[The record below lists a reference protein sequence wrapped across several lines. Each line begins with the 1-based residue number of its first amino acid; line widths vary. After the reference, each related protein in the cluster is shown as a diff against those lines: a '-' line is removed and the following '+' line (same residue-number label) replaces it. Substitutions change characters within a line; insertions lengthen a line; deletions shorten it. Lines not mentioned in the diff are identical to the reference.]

1 MTDHMTPAPD
11 DWADDLDDELPADLA
26 DRAADLE
33 LIVEALNGH
42 LSPERV
48 AEVTRRLDEDPAFRE
63 FAAPMLLTWSVP
75 SYLERHPRP
84 VGELENAWNEFA
96 ERAGITQPPVQKG
109 WSKHPLWR
117 RIRYPLVALLVVGIS
132 MLVWFNAPKFDKVPY
147 RTGWIPLG
155 DSIFVE
161 LTADASLRTARELV
175 RGVRHARLS
184 GSARFRGVALDSLA
198 GEPRTTGLL
207 LHTRG
212 GIVSAGEGEYTVTA
226 RGDTTLV
233 EVHRPSQRRFFYF
246 VPLPTAV
253 VVKSDTN
260 ASPFVLRELER
271 GRLVRDRAPERLPA
285 LPTTPT
291 RPARP

>member
-11 DWADDLDDELPADLA
+11 DWADELDDDLPADLA
-26 DRAADLE
+26 ERSADLE
-33 LIVEALNGH
+33 LVIEALNGH

-84 VGELENAWNEFA
+84 VGELEHAWNDFA
-96 ERAGITQPPVQKG
+96 ERAGITQPPVRKG
-109 WSKHPLWR
+109 WSAHPFWR
-117 RIRYPLVALLVVGIS
+117 RIRYPLIALLAVGIS
-132 MLVWFNAPKFDKVPY
+132 MLVWFNGPTFDKVPY
-147 RTGWIPLG
+147 RAGWIPLG

-161 LTADASLRTARELV
+161 LAPDASLRTARELV

-184 GSARFRGVALDSLA
+184 GTARFRGVALDSLA

-212 GIVSAGEGEYTVTA
+212 GIVAAGEGEYTVTA

-291 RPARP
+291 LPSRP

>member
-11 DWADDLDDELPADLA
+11 DWADDRDDDLPADLA
-26 DRAADLE
+26 ERSADLE
-33 LIVEALNGH
+33 LIIEALNGH

-84 VGELENAWNEFA
+84 VGELENAWNDFA
-96 ERAGITQPPVQKG
+96 ERAGITQPPVRKG
-109 WSKHPLWR
+109 WSAHPFWR
-117 RIRYPLVALLVVGIS
+117 RIRYPLIALLAVGIS
-132 MLVWFNAPKFDKVPY
+132 MLVWFNGPKFDKVPY
-147 RTGWIPLG
+147 RAGWIPLG

-161 LTADASLRTARELV
+161 LAPDASLRTARELV

-184 GSARFRGVALDSLA
+184 GTARFRGVALDSLA

-212 GIVSAGEGEYTVTA
+212 GIVAAGEGEYTVTA

-291 RPARP
+291 LPSRP

>member
-11 DWADDLDDELPADLA
+11 DWADELDDDLPADLA
-26 DRAADLE
+26 ERSADLE
-33 LIVEALNGH
+33 LIIEALNGH
-42 LSPERV
+42 LSPERI

-84 VGELENAWNEFA
+84 VGELENAWNDFA
-96 ERAGITQPPVQKG
+96 ERAGITQPPVRKG
-109 WSKHPLWR
+109 WSAHPFWR
-117 RIRYPLVALLVVGIS
+117 RIRYPLIALLAVGIS
-132 MLVWFNAPKFDKVPY
+132 MLVWFNGPTFDKVPY
-147 RTGWIPLG
+147 RAGWIPLG

-161 LTADASLRTARELV
+161 LAPDASLRTARELV

-184 GSARFRGVALDSLA
+184 GTARFRGVALDSLA

-212 GIVSAGEGEYTVTA
+212 GIVAAGEGEYTVTA

-291 RPARP
+291 LPSRP

>member
-11 DWADDLDDELPADLA
+11 DWADELDDDLPADLA
-26 DRAADLE
+26 ERSADLE
-33 LIVEALNGH
+33 LVIEALNGH
-42 LSPERV
+42 LSPERI

-84 VGELENAWNEFA
+84 VGELENAWNDFA
-96 ERAGITQPPVQKG
+96 ERAGITQPPVRKG
-109 WSKHPLWR
+109 WSAHPFWR
-117 RIRYPLVALLVVGIS
+117 RIRYPLIALLAVGIS
-132 MLVWFNAPKFDKVPY
+132 MLVWFNGPKFDKVPY
-147 RTGWIPLG
+147 RAGWIPLG

-161 LTADASLRTARELV
+161 LAPDASLRTARELV

-184 GSARFRGVALDSLA
+184 GTARFRGVALDSLA

-212 GIVSAGEGEYTVTA
+212 GIVAAGEGEYTVTA

-291 RPARP
+291 LPSRP